1 MYSKDAFKAKPN
13 QNQNV
18 KPMLKKDS
26 CNNAVFKSMKTLIK
40 RKARFTMDKSGNE
53 SKKYRQSL
61 GNEARYKL
69 YEAPRKEQK

>member
-1 MYSKDAFKAKPN
+1 MYSKGAFKAKPN

-53 SKKYRQSL
+53 SKKYRQSR

>member
-1 MYSKDAFKAKPN
+1 MYSKYAFKAKPN

-53 SKKYRQSL
+53 SKKYR
-61 GNEARYKL
+61 
-69 YEAPRKEQK
+69 

>member
-1 MYSKDAFKAKPN
+1 MPLVVTDTFKVNNDFFYKRYMYSKDAFKAKPN

-53 SKKYRQSL
+53 SKKYR
-61 GNEARYKL
+61 
-69 YEAPRKEQK
+69 

>member
-1 MYSKDAFKAKPN
+1 MIFFIRDICIQKDVFKAKPN

-26 CNNAVFKSMKTLIK
+26 SNNAVSKSMKTLIK

-53 SKKYRQSL
+53 SKKYR
-61 GNEARYKL
+61 
-69 YEAPRKEQK
+69 

>member
-53 SKKYRQSL
+53 SKKYRQSH